1 MQEEK
6 QALGGTGARELGS
19 TRIPVGPDGSRVTG
33 KKAGHGE
40 ISVQEGQLVPPIGEV
55 TSRGSCKSGTVLRA
69 KDRVAK
75 KNGVQDRQ
83 AGDIFFQQ
91 ISHSKSARME
101 EPASGAAL
109 L

>member
-6 QALGGTGARELGS
+6 QALGGTGARELGA
-19 TRIPVGPDGSRVTG
+19 TRIPVEPDGSRVTG

-40 ISVQEGQLVPPIGEV
+40 ISVQEAQLVPPIGEV
-55 TSRGSCKSGTVLRA
+55 PSRGSCKSGTVLRA